1 MQVLGFH
8 FVKNAKNKEILHVTG
23 SNPVQYVRTATSMI
37 DSSVSDWELSGVWQK
52 KSALKFVTLHFE
64 VNFLYLFIKCH
75 AIL

>member
-37 DSSVSDWELSGVWQK
+37 VCNVWINRYITELYISR
-52 KSALKFVTLHFE
+52 
-64 VNFLYLFIKCH
+64 Y
-75 AIL
+75 

>member
-37 DSSVSDWELSGVWQK
+37 FIDLIK
-52 KSALKFVTLHFE
+52 IINLML
-64 VNFLYLFIKCH
+64 LFINSELNMIYKWFIRSDKCQEDYLDM
-75 AIL
+75 I

>member
-37 DSSVSDWELSGVWQK
+37 ITTVISLTTVLTIFI
-52 KSALKFVTLHFE
+52 LKTL
-64 VNFLYLFIKCH
+64 CC
-75 AIL
+75 

>member
-37 DSSVSDWELSGVWQK
+37 VCLYMTLAWVRGSLAWIKILESWHARAVSWM
-52 KSALKFVTLHFE
+52 KFL
-64 VNFLYLFIKCH
+64 
-75 AIL
+75 

>member
-37 DSSVSDWELSGVWQK
+37 LEK
-52 KSALKFVTLHFE
+52 ASA
-64 VNFLYLFIKCH
+64 
-75 AIL
+75 A